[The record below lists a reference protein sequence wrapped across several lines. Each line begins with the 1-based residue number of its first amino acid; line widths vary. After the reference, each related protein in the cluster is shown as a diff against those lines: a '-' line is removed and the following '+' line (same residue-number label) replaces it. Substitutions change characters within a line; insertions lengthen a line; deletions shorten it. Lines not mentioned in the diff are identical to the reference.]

1 MNCTNEE
8 KSNSQWVVVY
18 QSQLICRLTTSLSSS
33 LLCCIADGMDQ
44 SKFRCPKV
52 KGRPSK
58 ALEALYGPTLH
69 CSGFWIHGHQL
80 RFSICNEDVRKDS
93 TTQLELLF
101 LALSSLREHHSKLPL
116 VLHLQQDNCFREG
129 KNQFVAAAMILLVIL
144 RVFKATAC
152 GFLRT
157 GHSAF
162 DWFLKFWGLD
172 FSHSRLKGIVDRC
185 TIGEAMRILIRL
197 LGPYQ
202 HSWLWVSLILQND
215 WLTSSMVV
223 LASV

>member
-58 ALEALYGPTLH
+58 ALEALYRPTLH
-69 CSGFWIHGHQL
+69 CSGFWIHDHQL

-162 DWFLKFWGLD
+162 DWFLKF
-172 FSHSRLKGIVDRC
+172 
-185 TIGEAMRILIRL
+185 
-197 LGPYQ
+197 
-202 HSWLWVSLILQND
+202 
-215 WLTSSMVV
+215 
-223 LASV
+223 

>member
-116 VLHLQQDNCFREG
+116 VLHLQQD
-129 KNQFVAAAMILLVIL
+129 QLLPRGEEPVCSSGNDLASDFASIQSHL

-162 DWFLKFWGLD
+162 DWFLKFFG
-172 FSHSRLKGIVDRC
+172 S
-185 TIGEAMRILIRL
+185 
-197 LGPYQ
+197 
-202 HSWLWVSLILQND
+202 
-215 WLTSSMVV
+215 
-223 LASV
+223 